1 MKREQSAVEKK
12 RSLGVALIQ
21 LRPGTEDVA
30 QNCDHMASKVKQ
42 AIAEAE
48 QPVHVV
54 VLPVSQCEDVDHDAD
69 AQEMWSCLVVRF
81 VARGLETSSNCRLPK
96 EQGKPQSP
104 SQCRVPRE
112 ARGPTC
118 PTSALGYQTLLRELV
133 FGS

>member
-12 RSLGVALIQ
+12 PSMGVALIQ

-81 VARGLETSSNCRLPK
+81 IARGLETWSNCRLPK

-104 SQCRVPRE
+104 SLCKVPRE

-118 PTSALGYQTLLRELV
+118 PTSALGYQTLPPERV